1 MNKRDIALIA
11 AAGLGLAACD
21 NVPSGYVGVKVNRY
35 GSSAGV
41 EPKPLGIGTYWF
53 QFGSD
58 IYPYPTFTN
67 RYSWQKSE
75 EKNEEI
81 TFQDINGLVV
91 SADVN
96 VAYRVDPGK
105 APFLFQT
112 YRGDMDTIVAGP
124 LRDRV
129 KAAIVAVASTMS
141 VEEIYGSKKALLI
154 QKSQALVQKYFAPRG
169 LIVEQLDWAGP
180 IRIPE
185 SITERIN
192 ARAQTEQA
200 AIAAKARVFT
210 AQAEGAAK
218 VAEAEAT
225 AKARIA
231 EAEGLAEATR
241 RRNAAVAE
249 NPGYQNEWVRKWDGQ
264 LPKVVYCTADK
275 PCVTVPT
282 Q

>member
-1 MNKRDIALIA
+1 MKRILLVA
-11 AAGLGLAACD
+11 AAGLSLAACD
-21 NVPSGYVGVKVNRY
+21 RIDPGYVGVKVNRY
-35 GSSAGV
+35 GTGAGV
-41 EPKPLGIGTYWF
+41 QDKALGVGTYWF

-58 IYPYPTFTN
+58 IYPYPIFTN
-67 RYSWQKSE
+67 RYAWAKTE
-75 EKNEEI
+75 DKNEEI
-81 TFQDINGLVV
+81 TFQDVNGLVV

-96 VAYRVDPGK
+96 VSYRVDHAK

-112 YRGDMDTIVAGP
+112 YRGDMDSIVSGP

-141 VEEIYGSKKALLI
+141 VEDIYGRRKADLI
-154 QKSQALVQKYFAPRG
+154 RKSQAMVQKYFAPRG

-218 VAEAEAT
+218 VAEAEAN

-241 RRNAAVAE
+241 RRNAAVQAS
-249 NPGYQNEWVRKWDGQ
+249 PGYQNEWVRKWDGK
-264 LPKVVYCTADK
+264 LPETVYCTSDK
-275 PCVTVPT
+275 PCVTVPN
-282 Q
+282 